1 MKGFDGHFILSWL
14 LEQGTAPNVIPNGS
28 KLMAITHPNLNIR
41 IIDSFNFLPMALAK
55 LPECFGLEELKK
67 GYFPHTFNTRENQS
81 YVNKYCQYPIGH
93 PDIITEGFGDIEQY
107 FGIVKCRVVAPRE
120 LYLPVLPF
128 RTQGKLMFP
137 LCKTCA
143 ETLQQSPCTH
153 TEDERALVG
162 TWVTEEVKLAVRKG
176 YRVTHIYEV
185 YDFKKKSD
193 SLFRSYID
201 LFLKIKQ
208 ESSGWPAECV
218 TDADKENYIS
228 QYRQREGIS
237 LDAASIEKNP
247 GRRQV
252 AKLALNSF
260 WGR

>member
-1 MKGFDGHFILSWL
+1 MVPVNGYVNNTNFSADSIRWLDFVSETTGQQIQHALNAKGEKKIAGISVDGFCEATKTVYQYH
-14 LEQGTAPNVIPNGS
+14 
-28 KLMAITHPNLNIR
+28 
-41 IIDSFNFLPMALAK
+41 
-55 LPECFGLEELKK
+55 
-67 GYFPHTFNTRENQS
+67 
-81 YVNKYCQYPIGH
+81 VNKYCQYPIGH

-218 TDADKENYIS
+218 TDLDKAEYIS